1 MRDATFYLNQVRAL
15 EDVGVNC
22 ETLSVPGST
31 IGTDAADN
39 RSPVDYLRFF
49 PQVFDEAS
57 TEYDVVHANYGLTAP
72 HALAQ
77 SSCPVVLTLWGS
89 DLFGEFGWLS
99 KLCARRADAVI
110 VMSEEMD
117 RELPCESTVIPH
129 GVDFEQ
135 FAPVPQERAQK
146 QLGWDSDAHHVL
158 FPSPIARE
166 EKDFPRSERVVDAAR
181 SRLDADIELQT
192 PNGEIPHGEMPV
204 WMNAADVLLLT
215 SKREGFPNTVKE
227 ALACNLPVVS
237 TDVGVSRRS
246 STTSNRPRSDGPTTN
261 SSTPSSPRSVT
272 TSARTDAN
280 RSPT

>member
-166 EKDFPRSERVVDAAR
+166 ERISRVRSASSTRR
-181 SRLDADIELQT
+181 
-192 PNGEIPHGEMPV
+192 GH
-204 WMNAADVLLLT
+204 
-215 SKREGFPNTVKE
+215 
-227 ALACNLPVVS
+227 VS
-237 TDVGVSRRS
+237 TPISNSRRRTERFR
-246 STTSNRPRSDGPTTN
+246 TTRC
-261 SSTPSSPRSVT
+261 PSG
-272 TSARTDAN
+272 
-280 RSPT
+280 